1 MTAKQIENLCITKE
15 KELIDKYFG
24 NLVKEALEK
33 PENIGKYDIG
43 LSAAIEK
50 EYLVFLKEIW
60 EKEATGDLR
69 NFEDIIDKR
78 HRSEQLTENKRAA
91 VHRAYD
97 EATRITLW
105 ERLTKTNHDDVTTY
119 KGILKDYTMAL
130 LKEVRCDFLE
140 DIK

>member
-1 MTAKQIENLCITKE
+1 M
-15 KELIDKYFG
+15 
-24 NLVKEALEK
+24 VKEALEK

-50 EYLVFLKEIW
+50 EYLAFLKEIW

-78 HRSEQLTENKRAA
+78 YRSEQLTENKRAA
-91 VHRAYD
+91 VQRAYD

>member
-1 MTAKQIENLCITKE
+1 MVNNIEKLCINKE
-15 KELIDKYFG
+15 YELIDKYFG

-50 EYLVFLKEIW
+50 EYLAFLKEIW
-60 EKEATGDLR
+60 ENTSLNDSRK
-69 NFEDIIDKR
+69 FETVIDKR
-78 HRSEQLTENKRAA
+78 QLSEKLTENKRISAEHAYNEA
-91 VHRAYD
+91 VRV
-97 EATRITLW
+97 TLW
-105 ERLTKTNHDDVTTY
+105 ERLTNTNHEDVTNY
-119 KGILKDYTMAL
+119 KGILKDYTIAL